1 MWHDHEIILLQRGSM
16 FNLRISG
23 EKNLHI
29 QIYSTTLCPDIL
41 YKADFILAV
50 VGQVSDGHVAHW
62 PVIFNYYNL

>member
-1 MWHDHEIILLQRGSM
+1 M

-23 EKNLHI
+23 EKNQI
-29 QIYSTTLCPDIL
+29 FIYRIYSTTLCPDIL

>member
-1 MWHDHEIILLQRGSM
+1 M

-29 QIYSTTLCPDIL
+29 QDLFYYTLSRYIL

>member
-1 MWHDHEIILLQRGSM
+1 MTMKSSCYKEAQCLTNEYL
-16 FNLRISG
+16 
-23 EKNLHI
+23 EKKI
-29 QIYSTTLCPDIL
+29 FIYRIYSTTLCPDIL